1 MSRGISLA
9 GSRKGTRGA
18 ATKARIVEAATR
30 LFIEHGYLDTTVA
43 AIANEAGV
51 ALQTLYLSFGSKV
64 AILRATHDVAVVGD
78 DAPIPV
84 LDRPWVA
91 EMRAEPKMAW
101 DFSLQ
106 LLYQKIFPD
115 MTHFLPEEEGARYR
129 ADFEREW
136 RRLEAT

>member
-1 MSRGISLA
+1 MA
-9 GSRKGTRGA
+9 TPGTSSKASTQGNLFGA
-18 ATKARIVEAATR
+18 AAGPPQQPNPDRVRQRLERILT
-30 LFIEHGYLDTTVA
+30 
-43 AIANEAGV
+43 
-51 ALQTLYLSFGSKV
+51 
-64 AILRATHDVAVVGD
+64 
-78 DAPIPV
+78 
-84 LDRPWVA
+84 

-136 RRLEAT
+136 RRLEAA

>member
-51 ALQTLYLSFGSKV
+51 ALQTLYLRFGSKV
-64 AILRATHDVAVVGD
+64 AIRAPAPDVAVGGD

-91 EMRAEPKMAW
+91 EMRAEP
-101 DFSLQ
+101 D
-106 LLYQKIFPD
+106 
-115 MTHFLPEEEGARYR
+115 GRR
-129 ADFEREW
+129 ALRFVIDNGMQIIERVMPIIGGIQ
-136 RRLEAT
+136 AAPAD

>member
-1 MSRGISLA
+1 MATPSSSSEAPTQGILF
-9 GSRKGTRGA
+9 RGA
-18 ATKARIVEAATR
+18 SAQPPCRPNPARVRRR
-30 LFIEHGYLDTTVA
+30 LE
-43 AIANEAGV
+43 
-51 ALQTLYLSFGSKV
+51 
-64 AILRATHDVAVVGD
+64 AIL
-78 DAPIPV
+78 
-84 LDRPWVA
+84 A

-136 RRLEAT
+136 RRLEAA